1 MRIFAAV
8 IASAFLAVTLVS
20 SFSSSAYAAR
30 AGSMSGHDNTYGS
43 TKGKKCTN
51 GVCAPAAGKSTK
63 KQ

>member
-8 IASAFLAVTLVS
+8 LTSAFLTVTIVS

-30 AGSMSGHDNTYGS
+30 AGAMSGRDTTYGS
-43 TKGKKCTN
+43 NKGQKCANGICTPGGKK
-51 GVCAPAAGKSTK
+51 AK

>member
-1 MRIFAAV
+1 MRILIAV
-8 IASAFLAVTLVS
+8 VTSAFLTVTVVS

-51 GVCAPAAGKSTK
+51 GICAPAAGKNTK
-63 KQ
+63 K